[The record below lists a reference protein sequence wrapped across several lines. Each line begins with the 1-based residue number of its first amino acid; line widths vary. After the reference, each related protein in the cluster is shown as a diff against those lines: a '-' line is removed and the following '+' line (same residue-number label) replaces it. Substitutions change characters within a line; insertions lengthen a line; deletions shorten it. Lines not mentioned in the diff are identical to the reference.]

1 MDKMANE
8 IKTEFEMYVK
18 NLAETICKEIYLE
31 DLKKICNTYKEQLD
45 ECKNLYMVHTDK
57 DKEMLE
63 SAERSVEQLD
73 KLQGEIS
80 SRLSDIDSIMQNFD
94 TGCRTL
100 LEQYSTQV
108 QNVNSDLQ
116 DAFISNFTSAVR
128 ESKDELAAELERCN
142 RTIKESLS
150 ETITPENLEHYIK
163 QIEVS
168 TEKISEGLNLI
179 NGGYQEVFD
188 AYREKVSAY
197 EEEERNH
204 FQELMKQY
212 VQHGLQSFSDCV
224 ERTLAEQKI
233 MLEEKIPDK
242 ETLVTIKNEM
252 ADLRK
257 DIQNMQSSYEKK
269 LNCLIKI
276 MEKEEKLQLRQEL
289 GRRKDHRLITLL
301 IVVNV
306 VLLYFSTITITLLQP
321 WNVFGMIPTV
331 VLGGALVAIF
341 LLVYIWGRNKKAK
354 DIKSRVAKASQ
365 TAESRNEQNER
376 KGIAKIV
383 CFNRTNV

>member
-1 MDKMANE
+1 
-8 IKTEFEMYVK
+8 
-18 NLAETICKEIYLE
+18 
-31 DLKKICNTYKEQLD
+31 
-45 ECKNLYMVHTDK
+45 
-57 DKEMLE
+57 
-63 SAERSVEQLD
+63 
-73 KLQGEIS
+73 
-80 SRLSDIDSIMQNFD
+80 
-94 TGCRTL
+94 
-100 LEQYSTQV
+100 
-108 QNVNSDLQ
+108 
-116 DAFISNFTSAVR
+116 
-128 ESKDELAAELERCN
+128 
-142 RTIKESLS
+142 
-150 ETITPENLEHYIK
+150 
-163 QIEVS
+163 
-168 TEKISEGLNLI
+168 
-179 NGGYQEVFD
+179 
-188 AYREKVSAY
+188 
-197 EEEERNH
+197 
-204 FQELMKQY
+204 
-212 VQHGLQSFSDCV
+212 
-224 ERTLAEQKI
+224 

-354 DIKSRVAKASQ
+354 DIKSRAG
-365 TAESRNEQNER
+365 
-376 KGIAKIV
+376 KGITDCRK
-383 CFNRTNV
+383 